1 MTPALVQQVVCDAR
15 LTSDAV
21 RLVLY
26 VAAKGPGRHEI
37 PFEELAI
44 VLGKQSDKPVR
55 ATANLARHC
64 GYLNWGKGGGGH
76 PNWYECVSLGATSE
90 SEEISVGEI
99 SESDSVSEKSPS
111 LTVSVGEISES
122 DTANGGTIGGILVNP
137 TSSVEE
143 PSTTTTTTQTHAED
157 REAAV
162 EEMRADA
169 NRIVATIE
177 KGPRRTA
184 FIAEVRGL
192 IQGDDYSAWRD
203 DRTGSQIP
211 WPDRPRLLRLAMD
224 MVAAGKM
231 RDVRFALRRF
241 VIPQQYD
248 PIPQRRSDDI
258 QTRAATPLP
267 VSVTDIMRCMDVGGT
282 WLSDESSKELGFRK
296 IAREEPDLWAR
307 AGPYLRQMDVT
318 AIAADRA
325 KRDRQPRVYEDA
337 IQREIE
343 RVHHNLQTTG
353 TGD

>member
-1 MTPALVQQVVCDAR
+1 
-15 LTSDAV
+15 
-21 RLVLY
+21 
-26 VAAKGPGRHEI
+26 
-37 PFEELAI
+37 
-44 VLGKQSDKPVR
+44 
-55 ATANLARHC
+55 
-64 GYLNWGKGGGGH
+64 
-76 PNWYECVSLGATSE
+76 
-90 SEEISVGEI
+90 
-99 SESDSVSEKSPS
+99 
-111 LTVSVGEISES
+111 
-122 DTANGGTIGGILVNP
+122 
-137 TSSVEE
+137 
-143 PSTTTTTTQTHAED
+143 
-157 REAAV
+157 
-162 EEMRADA
+162 MRADA

-248 PIPQRRSDDI
+248 PVPQRRSEDI
-258 QTRAATPLP
+258 QSRAATPLP

-318 AIAADRA
+318 AIAADRE
-325 KRDRQPRVYEDA
+325 KRSRQPRVYEDA

-343 RVHHNLQTTG
+343 RVHHNLQATG
-353 TGD
+353 TGN